1 MSNDEGLVD
10 EYEKLEAQKKEIE
23 AKEGE
28 EELKKLTELAD
39 HMFDNGVWQNSKKE
53 MKEMSKRESSRHMFR
68 FGFFIHSKYMNEQ
81 MKTLAKEMEGM
92 SNDEIKKL
100 INNFNEKDDGPKG
113 DV

>member
-1 MSNDEGLVD
+1 
-10 EYEKLEAQKKEIE
+10 
-23 AKEGE
+23 
-28 EELKKLTELAD
+28 
-39 HMFDNGVWQNSKKE
+39 
-53 MKEMSKRESSRHMFR
+53 
-68 FGFFIHSKYMNEQ
+68 MNEQ